1 MKKIKDMSK
10 KQKSII
16 VLIIILVL
24 IGASAIAIYSY
35 KMRTPEVTK
44 NEEQS
49 DIVEIPTINLVPSK
63 NIGVNE
69 KKEFEVDVVLSS
81 LPADIYPAAS
91 VSISFNKDKLEF
103 TGVKKGEMQTYGNIS
118 SSGENFVVPLWDC
131 DIKASNDSGKINA
144 MYLDKT
150 AGKFAYNKLGFD
162 KESKNVV
169 LRLNFKLKNNVKQGE
184 KYTLDIKDAIFA
196 TVNGDK
202 DNTSLSSIKGTLKVS
217 GCEIVIQN

>member
-1 MKKIKDMSK
+1 MEKIKSMSK
-10 KQKSII
+10 KRKNIIILII
-16 VLIIILVL
+16 VLVL
-24 IGASAIAIYSY
+24 IGASAISIYSY
-35 KMRTPEVTK
+35 KMKNSNVTK

-49 DIVEIPTINLVPSK
+49 DIVEIPIIKLVPSK

-69 KKEFEVDVVLSS
+69 KEEFEVDVVLSS

-91 VSISFNKDKLEF
+91 VSIGFNKDKLEF
-103 TGVKKGEMQTYGNIS
+103 AGVKKGEMQTYGDIS

-131 DIKASNDSGKINA
+131 DIKTSNDSGKINA
-144 MYLDKT
+144 IYLDKT
-150 AGKFAYNKLGFD
+150 AGKFAYNKFGFD

-169 LRLNFKLKNNVKQGE
+169 LRLKFKLKNNAKQGE
-184 KYTLDIKDAIFA
+184 KYALDIKDAIFA

-217 GCEIVIQN
+217 GCEIVVQN